1 MGDRRSDA
9 GEQRTRSDKA
19 ALVASGWA
27 GALFVAVGAAGLYL
41 APGALLVWAVL
52 IGFGVTAMP
61 MAFAALRRDR
71 AGRRR
76 QEDR

>member
-1 MGDRRSDA
+1 LGGRRSGA

-41 APGALLVWAVL
+41 APGPLLVWALL

-61 MAFAALRRDR
+61 MALAAQWRDR

-76 QEDR
+76 EDR

>member
-27 GALFVAVGAAGLYL
+27 GALFVAVGAAGLYF
-41 APGALLVWAVL
+41 APGALLVWVVL
-52 IGFGVTAMP
+52 IVFGVTAMP
-61 MAFAALRRDR
+61 MTLAAQRRDR
-71 AGRRR
+71 AGRKRDER
-76 QEDR
+76 

>member
-1 MGDRRSDA
+1 MGDRHSDA

-52 IGFGVTAMP
+52 IVFGVTAMP
-61 MAFAALRRDR
+61 IAFASLWRDR
-71 AGRRR
+71 AGRKRD
-76 QEDR
+76 DR